1 MLSGSRPPLA
11 KMTAM
16 YGMKIAPTAGMS
28 TSHRRWLTNMMTA
41 TAKHS
46 VLMAIMIRYRCCR
59 YLMSSDIGRRAWVT
73 RCTCCPR
80 AWPILILQL

>member
-1 MLSGSRPPLA
+1 
-11 KMTAM
+11 
-16 YGMKIAPTAGMS
+16 
-28 TSHRRWLTNMMTA
+28 MMTA
-41 TAKHS
+41 TAKQG

-80 AWPILILQL
+80 AWPVLILHIYLGSASPPTRSPGGSPGAVARD